1 MRARII
7 IEGYLAAFQ
16 TSAEPY
22 LYIVKEANFDAHLLS
37 IKDIKLRSR
46 SLLRSLLDLK

>member
-16 TSAEPY
+16 TSTEPY
-22 LYIVKEANFDAHLLS
+22 LYIVKEANFDEFVA